1 MELVNQ
7 TLEGLSWEIRLYSK
21 SGVQYTNL
29 LCDNDFDTKAI
40 YDLYTKELGYIGV
53 QVWHNGENWTDSFKK
68 ARRVV
73 LIKD

>member
-53 QVWHNGENWTDSFKK
+53 
-68 ARRVV
+68 
-73 LIKD
+73 

>member
-1 MELVNQ
+1 MDLVNQ
-7 TLEGLSWEIRLYSK
+7 TLENLNWEIRLYSK

-29 LCDNDFDTKAI
+29 LCSNDFDTKAI

-53 QVWHNGENWTDSFKK
+53 QVWHNGVNWTDSMKNAK
-68 ARRVV
+68 RVV